1 MTVQSQDREKVVPE
15 CSGREISRIFS
26 GKIWFAGNGIQER
39 RPLAPTIAG
48 PPNYTKDLDPLVLH
62 LENRLCMIGKM
73 KKIVCHD
80 TETSSYQ
87 ESVDTLTFTIL
98 FSAAHALKFL

>member
-1 MTVQSQDREKVVPE
+1 MLRTGNFP
-15 CSGREISRIFS
+15 
-26 GKIWFAGNGIQER
+26 GNGIQER

-48 PPNYTKDLDPLVLH
+48 QLNYTKDLDPLVLH

-87 ESVDTLTFTIL
+87 GSVDAHTFTIL